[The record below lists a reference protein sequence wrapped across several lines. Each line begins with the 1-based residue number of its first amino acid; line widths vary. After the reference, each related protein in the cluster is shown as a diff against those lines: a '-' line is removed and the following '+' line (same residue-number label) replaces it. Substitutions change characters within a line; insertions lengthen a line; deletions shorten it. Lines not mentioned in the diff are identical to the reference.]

1 MTATLP
7 ASWRGE
13 PFIVGTPGQFAAA
26 RRALERIGYTEAA
39 ICSGAGIESI
49 YDLPARRHRTVGFLE
64 LDSPVSLAVQLFLDA
79 EDFPWDGVRAILDAD
94 DLAALEAVGLV
105 QSLPDDSSR
114 CAAFV
119 ALYPTQG
126 LYVTSD
132 RHAGIERIA
141 TGTPTDIV
149 YSALT
154 PETRRFVELM
164 PRVPGDQYLELCAG
178 TGIAALVAA
187 RDFGHVWAVDIT
199 GRSTRFAAF
208 NAALNGIG
216 NLTALEGDLYAP
228 VSGRT
233 FDVITAHPPYV
244 PSFETAM
251 VFRDG
256 GEDGEQVTQ
265 AILAGLAD
273 HLRPGGQFYC
283 DCMMTD
289 RTNAPV
295 EGRIRAMLGDRHA
308 EFDVL
313 VGQIGLVDPE
323 ALLGGSLA
331 SGRMSADV
339 VAAQR
344 ALFAHLGI
352 ERFVNV
358 GFLIRRRRAPGT
370 PVTRRRIVSEGT
382 QAPHLGAYLD
392 YATATADWERGSSR
406 FLGARPHAS
415 PHADLLTRSSLQG
428 GRWIVTA
435 ASLAT
440 LVPFSVQAEC
450 PSWFGTFLT
459 WCDGRATAGELLTR
473 LRNAG
478 IVDDSASDADF
489 AVLIGELADGGFVEL
504 DVVPVQDQA
513 AAGAPPG
520 RGEPASAASASP
532 ILA

>member
-1 MTATLP
+1 M
-7 ASWRGE
+7 
-13 PFIVGTPGQFAAA
+13 
-26 RRALERIGYTEAA
+26 GYTEAA
-39 ICSGAGIESI
+39 ICAGASIDSI
-49 YDLPARRHRTVGFLE
+49 YDLSMRRHRTVGFLE
-64 LDSPVSLAVQLFLDA
+64 PDSPLSLAVQLFLDG
-79 EDFPWDGVRAILDAD
+79 EHFEWERVRAIVNSD

-105 QSLPDDSSR
+105 QSLPDDHTR
-114 CAAFV
+114 CAACI
-119 ALYPTQG
+119 ALYHTQG
-126 LYVTSD
+126 LYVASD
-132 RHAGIERIA
+132 RHSAIQLIA

-164 PRVPGDQYLELCAG
+164 PRAPCGDYLELCAG
-178 TGIAALVAA
+178 TGIAALVVA
-187 RDFGHVWAVDIT
+187 RDSEHVWAVDIT
-199 GRSTRFAAF
+199 ARSTRFAAF

-228 VSGRT
+228 VSGQT

-289 RTNAPV
+289 RLNAPV
-295 EGRIRAMLGDRHA
+295 ETRIRAMLGVRHA

-313 VGQIGLVDPE
+313 VGQIGLIEPE
-323 ALLGGSLA
+323 ALLGGSLT
-331 SGRMSADV
+331 SGRMTAEV

-358 GFLIRRRRAPGT
+358 GFLIRRRRVGGT
-370 PVTRRRIVSEGT
+370 PVTSRRIVSEGT
-382 QAPHLGAYLD
+382 QAAHLGAYLD
-392 YATATADWERGSSR
+392 YAEATVDWERGSNR
-406 FLGARPHAS
+406 YLDARPHAS
-415 PHADLLTRSSLQG
+415 PHTELLTRSALQG
-428 GRWIVTA
+428 GRWTVIA
-435 ASLAT
+435 ATLAT

-450 PSWFGTFLT
+450 PPWFGTFLT

-478 IVDDSASDADF
+478 IVEDGASEVEF
-489 AVLIGELADGGFVEL
+489 AVLIGELADGGFVTL
-504 DVVPVQDQA
+504 DGVADQGPSLE
-513 AAGAPPG
+513 GAPAG
-520 RGEPASAASASP
+520 RREAKRTVSAESA
-532 ILA
+532 LA

>member
-1 MTATLP
+1 MP
-7 ASWRGE
+7 VWRGE
-13 PFIVGTPGQFAAA
+13 PFIVGTPAQFADARAA
-26 RRALERIGYTEAA
+26 LIRMNYTEAA
-39 ICSGAGIESI
+39 ICEGAGIDSV
-49 YDLPARRHRTVGFLE
+49 YDLSMRRHRTTGFLE
-64 LDSPVSLAVQLFLDA
+64 LDSPLSLAVQLFLDG
-79 EDFPWDGVRAILDAD
+79 EDLPWDGVRAIVAPE
-94 DLAALEAVGLV
+94 DLAALEGVGLV
-105 QSLPDDSSR
+105 QSLPQDPSR

-126 LYVTSD
+126 LYVASD
-132 RHAGIERIA
+132 RHAGIELIA
-141 TGTPTDIV
+141 TGKPADIV

-164 PRVPGDQYLELCAG
+164 PRVPCGEYLELCAG

-187 RDFGHVWAVDIT
+187 RDSGHVWAVDIT
-199 GRSTRFAAF
+199 ARSTRFAAF

-216 NLTALEGDLYAP
+216 NMTALEGDLYAP
-228 VSGRT
+228 VAGRT

-265 AILAGLAD
+265 AILAGVAD
-273 HLRPGGQFYC
+273 HLRPGGEFYC

-289 RTNAPV
+289 RVNAPV
-295 EGRIRAMLGDRHA
+295 EQRIRAMLGSDHA

-313 VGQIGLVDPE
+313 VGQIGLIEPE

-331 SGRMSADV
+331 SGRMSEEV

-344 ALFAHLGI
+344 ALFAHLRI

-358 GFLIRRRRAPGT
+358 GFLIRRRLAGGT

-382 QAPHLGAYLD
+382 EAAHLGAYLD
-392 YATATADWERGSSR
+392 YARITADWGRGSSGY
-406 FLGARPHAS
+406 LDARPVAS
-415 PHADLLTRSSLQG
+415 RYTELLTRSALKD
-428 GRWIVTA
+428 GRWSVIA

-440 LVPFSVQAEC
+440 QVPFSVQAEC
-450 PSWFGTFLT
+450 PPWFGTFLT
-459 WCDGRATAGELLTR
+459 WCDGGATARELLVR

-478 IVDDSASDADF
+478 IVDDASSDADF
-489 AVLIGELADGGFVEL
+489 AVLIGELADGGFVTIN
-504 DVVPVQDQA
+504 VAPVPHQSSPVNL
-513 AAGAPPG
+513 
-520 RGEPASAASASP
+520 PASEVRVSGASVSQT
-532 ILA
+532 LA